1 MRRSGRFQGNATMSS
16 VLNSSRAM
24 TSRGAVSARILTSAS
39 ASFQASFLAGV
50 TRGGQSFMY
59 ADVHVLWYSPQ
70 PKDQIRGLSFTLPE
84 IIPDN
89 AGRLGPLA
97 SGLSEIE

>member
-1 MRRSGRFQGNATMSS
+1 
-16 VLNSSRAM
+16 
-24 TSRGAVSARILTSAS
+24 
-39 ASFQASFLAGV
+39 
-50 TRGGQSFMY
+50 MY